1 MPRLRY
7 IDDSEQTP
15 HTRELIES
23 AKRTGA
29 PDPRVVSLMTRSKLG
44 IAWVEY
50 WNKLLYQGV
59 LPHKLKEMC
68 RIKISV
74 AHQCGYCSTVR
85 SNVAKAEGLTES
97 MINDLFDYAGSSQF
111 SAREK
116 AALRYADLFKQGE
129 HAIDK
134 DEVYAELARHFS
146 DEEIIE
152 LGLFCAEVDG
162 VGKFVKSLNVLSWE
176 EACELNPRLSAASPP
191 RRRCGIITDQFA
203 ASRFVGAGFQR
214 SAALSSL
221 ALASTQIL
229 SAVLPPG
236 FSTCFQN
243 GARVLR

>member
-7 IDDSEQTP
+7 IEDSEQTA

-29 PDPRVVSLMTRSKLG
+29 PDPRVVSLMTRSPLG

-50 WNKLLYQGV
+50 WNKLLYRGI

-85 SNVAKAEGLTES
+85 STVAKAEGLTED
-97 MINDLFDYAGSSQF
+97 MINDLSDYASSTRF

-116 AALRYADLFKQGE
+116 AALHYAGLFKQGE

-134 DEVYAELARHFS
+134 DEVYADLAKHFS

-176 EACELNPRLSAASPP
+176 EACELDPRLTAGAA
-191 RRRCGIITDQFA
+191 QA
-203 ASRFVGAGFQR
+203 AAE
-214 SAALSSL
+214 
-221 ALASTQIL
+221 
-229 SAVLPPG
+229 
-236 FSTCFQN
+236 
-243 GARVLR
+243 

>member
-7 IDDSEQTP
+7 IEESEKTP
-15 HTRELIES
+15 LTSALIES

-29 PDPRVVSLMTRSKLG
+29 PDPRVVSLMTRSPLG
-44 IAWVEY
+44 IVWVEY

-85 SNVAKAEGLTES
+85 SNVAKVEGLTED
-97 MINDLFDYAGSSQF
+97 MINDLSDYSGSARF

-116 AALRYADLFKQGE
+116 AALHYADLFKQGE

-134 DEVYAELARHFS
+134 DQVYADLAKHFS

-176 EACELNPRLSAASPP
+176 EACELNPELKSGLAQVAAE
-191 RRRCGIITDQFA
+191 
-203 ASRFVGAGFQR
+203 
-214 SAALSSL
+214 
-221 ALASTQIL
+221 
-229 SAVLPPG
+229 
-236 FSTCFQN
+236 
-243 GARVLR
+243 

>member
-7 IDDSEQTP
+7 IEEGEKTS

-29 PDPRVVSLMTRSKLG
+29 PDPRVVSLMTRSPLG

-50 WNKLLYQGV
+50 WNKLLYQGA

-85 SNVAKAEGLTES
+85 SNVAKAEGLTED
-97 MINDLFDYAGSSQF
+97 MISDLFDYSGSTRF

-116 AALRYADLFKQGE
+116 AALGYADLFKQGE
-129 HAIDK
+129 YAIDK
-134 DEVYAELARHFS
+134 DQVYADLAKHFS

-176 EACELNPRLSAASPP
+176 EACELNPKLKSGLAQVAAE
-191 RRRCGIITDQFA
+191 
-203 ASRFVGAGFQR
+203 
-214 SAALSSL
+214 
-221 ALASTQIL
+221 
-229 SAVLPPG
+229 
-236 FSTCFQN
+236 
-243 GARVLR
+243 

>member
-7 IDDSEQTP
+7 IAENEKTA
-15 HTRELIES
+15 HTSGLIES

-29 PDPRVVSLMTRSKLG
+29 PDPRVVSLMTRSPLG

-85 SNVAKAEGLTES
+85 SNVAKTEGLTEI
-97 MINDLFDYAGSSQF
+97 MINDLFNHAGSQHF
-111 SAREK
+111 TAREK
-116 AALRYADLFKQGE
+116 AALHYADLFKQGE

-134 DEVYAELARHFS
+134 DGVYAELAKHFS

-176 EACELNPRLSAASPP
+176 EACEINPKLKNEATTIAAE
-191 RRRCGIITDQFA
+191 
-203 ASRFVGAGFQR
+203 
-214 SAALSSL
+214 
-221 ALASTQIL
+221 
-229 SAVLPPG
+229 
-236 FSTCFQN
+236 
-243 GARVLR
+243 

>member
-1 MPRLRY
+1 
-7 IDDSEQTP
+7 
-15 HTRELIES
+15 LIEL
-23 AKRTGA
+23 AKRNRA
-29 PDPRVVSLMTRSKLG
+29 PDPRAVSLMTRSPLG

-85 SNVAKAEGLTES
+85 SNVAKADGLTEN
-97 MINDLFDYAGSSQF
+97 MISDLFDHAGNTRF

-116 AALRYADLFKQGE
+116 AALHYADLFKQGE

-134 DEVYAELARHFS
+134 DQVFADLAIHFT

-176 EACELNPRLSAASPP
+176 EACELNPKLKSGPAQVVAE
-191 RRRCGIITDQFA
+191 
-203 ASRFVGAGFQR
+203 
-214 SAALSSL
+214 
-221 ALASTQIL
+221 
-229 SAVLPPG
+229 
-236 FSTCFQN
+236 
-243 GARVLR
+243 

>member
-7 IDDSEQTP
+7 IDENEQTP

-29 PDPRVVSLMTRSKLG
+29 PDPRVVRLMTRSQLG

-59 LPHKLKEMC
+59 LPHKLKEIC

-97 MINDLFDYAGSSQF
+97 TINDLFDYADSAQF

-116 AALRYADLFKQGE
+116 AALRYADLFKKGE

-134 DEVYAELARHFS
+134 DEVYAELAQHFT
-146 DEEIIE
+146 DDEIIE

-176 EACELNPRLSAASPP
+176 EACGLDPRLSTASPP
-191 RRRCGIITDQFA
+191 QVA
-203 ASRFVGAGFQR
+203 AE
-214 SAALSSL
+214 
-221 ALASTQIL
+221 
-229 SAVLPPG
+229 
-236 FSTCFQN
+236 
-243 GARVLR
+243 